1 MLSYLGF
8 IHHGIASAGEPLA
21 DGETL
26 ARNCLKKLNKLDD
39 PEQFP
44 PRLLILLAS
53 PAYLDAVKA
62 EQLLSGIF
70 QVFDAAGHEDLE
82 LIGCSAAAIFF
93 DKHVYRRGAL
103 LVCLASR
110 LLEAN
115 VSVSPDITNDSD
127 RAINKGVKA
136 LLTKLELLTRDNRPV
151 QSFGNRTLFTFF
163 PGFSR
168 QGYMAPKLHESLRT
182 QLGSQMPIFGGVA
195 SGDDPER
202 IRPGFLFA
210 KRRVYRKALVAATIE
225 CGTPFGMSLTQGL
238 EDTDK
243 TYTVSELSPS
253 DPRVITRFQE
263 GTASE
268 IWEGIR
274 QISPVPLFANLELDR
289 DRIVDLPVLEG
300 EAIKMGRQAQKDELF
315 RLMIPEPAKMH
326 QAFREGVKRSLMKA
340 WLLNPIGGLGF
351 RCAGL
356 LRHSRRIGID
366 LNQETALIEHDLSER
381 DSSYPKPFIGGFVD
395 GEASVD
401 GNGKSVLGNWSNAT
415 LAFGDELRFRT
426 PVYRGFDKMAA
437 FAARKGPETYGDAI
451 DRLTRLVYDIGFPG
465 AMLSLW
471 QQDDEHDAIIAQAAS
486 GSRFKKVLGVAEPIP
501 VDSMD
506 LIAVVAREKRALP
519 VINSRSL
526 PGGSMK
532 AASQQGIISQY
543 IAPLV
548 DEKNKVRAILQ
559 IGLGDISY
567 DTALYP
573 SETSVLDA
581 LTEIVKSGL
590 NRAFSREQ
598 HRIIRDLDQAM
609 KACLSAETIKQGL
622 QDYLTL
628 ALTAFGLTKGHIRIA
643 NREEHSLKLVV
654 GTGEYFEETR
664 KARPSIDF
672 GDRSPTAQ
680 AFRNEK
686 VIIINDARHHSSHQ
700 EMCERWKK
708 KRALHER
715 LREIGSYAN
724 IPFKSEG
731 GERGTIN
738 LVSADPWFFSSYH
751 DVAINALSERVGF
764 LLENLRRKQQESFLV
779 GVSPQFSE
787 IEDLNNVSE
796 VLKREVNR
804 FADAMSAQFA
814 SLYLWHE
821 GRGRFILQAQHGWV
835 NPEFLNVAYYKDNE
849 QWSGSTALGGI
860 PRHIPDLFDFY
871 QNNPLCVKRYSEG
884 AFGAPL
890 SVDFTVEAVA
900 VELRVAK
907 HRLGVLTLY
916 RKTQPGTASRFFTTD
931 SKLLQRGA
939 DSLAG
944 LIAILEVNRREMWRA
959 KEHERRQ
966 EVYGATV
973 SGAPSEF
980 EARVCKQVLVSYHA
994 RKVRFYKTEIAD
1006 EGPPRIELKAS
1017 FELNTATAEVVEAAA
1032 LSSGERG
1039 LVGEV
1044 VRLNRK
1050 EEKRVKTEN
1059 EEDLDHSQ
1067 RTALANRVKRVCIP
1081 LVSEKKLIGVLDLHW
1096 PFSHKP
1102 ANSLNYEHSESHLL
1116 VLGEIIGSAYRRT
1129 QAKISLIRSEK
1140 KMDRSSLA
1148 VQVTSAYV
1156 LQHQHELG
1164 KIVQNMIGLLEALE
1178 RAFTGGSP
1186 REQRSIIDELSRHC
1200 TDSSQ
1205 ELTRI
1210 VDIGSRVV
1218 DQADEN
1224 ISVRSL
1230 VHSALAKKRNRLAAL
1245 QISVNHD
1252 CVDNNLHICAD
1263 PALFEIVLTNLIDN
1277 AIDSMIKQEKRGLE
1291 ISATANADGE
1301 RITLALKDTGVGMSQ
1316 DALDQMPMGFFQ
1328 RQGHIS
1334 LGVPINRMIL
1344 AIYGARI
1351 EYDSVEGRGTE
1362 ARIVFPINY
1371 RE

>member
-8 IHHGIASAGEPLA
+8 IHHGITSARDPLA
-21 DGETL
+21 DGKTL
-26 ARNCLKKLNKLDD
+26 ARNCIKKLNRLDD

-53 PAYLDAVKA
+53 SAYLDAVRA

-70 QVFDAAGHEDLE
+70 QVFDDAGHENLE
-82 LIGCSAAAIFF
+82 LIGCSTAAIFF
-93 DKHVYRRGAL
+93 NKQVYRRGAL

-110 LLEAN
+110 LLEAT
-115 VSVSPDITNDSD
+115 VSVSPDITNNSD

-136 LLTKLELLTRDNRPV
+136 LLTKLDLITKDNRPV
-151 QSFGNRTLFTFF
+151 QSFGNRSLFAFF

-210 KRRVYRKALVAATIE
+210 KRRVYRNALVAATIE
-225 CGTPFGMSLTQGL
+225 CGTPFGMSLTQAL

-243 TYTVSELSPS
+243 TYTVSELSPN

-268 IWEGIR
+268 IWKGIR
-274 QISPVPLFANLELDR
+274 QSSPVPLFANLELDR
-289 DRIVDLPVLEG
+289 DRIVDLPVFEG

-326 QAFREGVKRSLMKA
+326 EAFREGVKRSLMKA

-356 LRHSRRIGID
+356 LRHSKRIGID

-381 DSSYPKPFIGGFVD
+381 DSSYPKPFVGGFVD

-401 GNGKSVLGNWSNAT
+401 ENGKSVLGNWSNAT

-437 FAARKGPETYGDAI
+437 FAARKGPETYGEAI

-471 QQDDEHDAIIAQAAS
+471 QQDDENDAIIAQAAS
-486 GSRFKKVLGVAEPIP
+486 GLRFKKVLGAVEPIP
-501 VDSMD
+501 VDSKD
-506 LIAVVAREKRALP
+506 LMAVIVREKRALP
-519 VINSRSL
+519 VIDSRSL
-526 PGGSMK
+526 QDVSMK
-532 AASQQGIISQY
+532 AASEHGIISQY
-543 IAPLV
+543 IAPLL
-548 DEKNKVRAILQ
+548 DEKNKVRAVLQ

-567 DTALYP
+567 DTGLYP
-573 SETSVLDA
+573 SETNVLDA
-581 LTEIVKSGL
+581 LNEIVKSGL

-628 ALTAFGLTKGHIRIA
+628 VLAAFGLTKGHIRIA
-643 NREEHSLKLVV
+643 NREEHCLKLVV
-654 GTGEYFEETR
+654 GTGEYFEESR

-672 GDRSPTAQ
+672 GDLSPTVQ

-686 VIIINDARHHSSHQ
+686 VIIINDAKHHSGHQ
-700 EMCERWKK
+700 EMCARWKK
-708 KRALHER
+708 KRALYER

-724 IPFKSEG
+724 IPFKTEG

-738 LVSADPWFFSSYH
+738 LISAEPWFFSSYH

-779 GVSPQFSE
+779 GVSPQLSE
-787 IEDLNNVSE
+787 IEDLDKVSE
-796 VLKREVNR
+796 VLEREISR
-804 FADAMSAQFA
+804 FARAMSAEFA

-821 GRGRFILQAQHGWV
+821 ERGRFILHAQHGWV
-835 NPEFLNVAYYKDNE
+835 NPELLNVAYYKGNE

-860 PRHIPDLFDFY
+860 PRHIPNLFDFY
-871 QNNPLCVKRYSEG
+871 QNNPLCVKRYSEA

-890 SVDFTVEAVA
+890 SADFTVEVVA

-916 RKTQPGTASRFFTTD
+916 RKTRQGTASGFFTTD
-931 SKLLQRGA
+931 PKLLQRGA

-959 KEHERRQ
+959 KEHARRQ
-966 EVYGATV
+966 EVYEATV
-973 SGAPSEF
+973 AGAPSEF
-980 EARVCKQVLVSYHA
+980 ETRVCQQVLLSYHA
-994 RKVRFYKTEIAD
+994 RKVRFYKTEIVDD
-1006 EGPPRIELKAS
+1006 EPPRIELKAS
-1017 FELNTATAEVVEAAA
+1017 FELNPATAEVEARAI
-1032 LSSGERG
+1032 SPGERE
-1039 LVGEV
+1039 LVEEL
-1044 VRLNRK
+1044 VRINRK
-1050 EEKRVKTEN
+1050 AEKRVKTEK
-1059 EEDLDHSQ
+1059 EEEGLDDP
-1067 RTALANRVKRVCIP
+1067 RRAALANRVKRVCIP
-1081 LVSEKKLIGVLDLHW
+1081 LVSEKKLIGALDLHW
-1096 PFSHKP
+1096 SLDYKH

-1116 VLGEIIGSAYRRT
+1116 VLGEIVGSAYRRT

-1156 LQHQHELG
+1156 LQHQHELT
-1164 KIVQNMIGLLEALE
+1164 KIVQNMIGLLESLQK
-1178 RAFTGGSP
+1178 AFNENSA
-1186 REQRSIIDELSRHC
+1186 EKQRQIMEELSQHC
-1200 TDSSQ
+1200 TDSGR

-1210 VDIGSRVV
+1210 VDVGSRVV
-1218 DQADEN
+1218 NQADKN
-1224 ISVRSL
+1224 VSVRNL
-1230 VHSALAKKRNRLAAL
+1230 IDSAIAKKRSRLAAL
-1245 QISVNHD
+1245 KISVNHD
-1252 CVDNNLHICAD
+1252 NVDGKLHIRAD
-1263 PALFEIVLTNLIDN
+1263 PALLEIVLSNLIDN
-1277 AIDSMIKQEKRGLE
+1277 AIASMTHREKRLLE
-1291 ISATANADGE
+1291 IGATANADGE
-1301 RITLALKDTGVGMSQ
+1301 RITIAIKDTGAGMSQ
-1316 DALDQMPMGFFQ
+1316 EALDQMPEGFFQ
-1328 RQGHIS
+1328 RKGHIS

-1344 AIYGARI
+1344 AIYGAKT
-1351 EYDSVEGRGTE
+1351 EYDSVEGRETE

-1371 RE
+1371 ME